1 MSARIRTAS
10 RTASRSSFRTPRTRL
25 LAAATIAVA
34 AFALTAC
41 EDGTGTQTSSA
52 GSTSSGTS
60 SNTSAGGSALQDTSS
75 GTDGPGTDSGSSAS
89 KGTSGANAGSGSA
102 SGSGNR
108 ASGSGGSGKGS
119 SASGQSAGQSAGK
132 QDSGKPAKCSSS
144 TVRFTASK
152 VNRPLNHLL
161 LTATNHGS
169 KSCVLPAYPM
179 ARFGEAQS
187 VPPVIKASQPQSTVV
202 LAPGGSGYA
211 AVALASAD
219 GSGSNGHTEKTLRIP
234 FDDGTTGTATLPS
247 GGVFVDDS
255 LKVTY
260 WQSDMSNALEH

>member
-1 MSARIRTAS
+1 MSARTRTAS
-10 RTASRSSFRTPRTRL
+10 RASRASFRTPRTRL

-60 SNTSAGGSALQDTSS
+60 SNTSAGSSALQDTSS
-75 GTDGPGTDSGSSAS
+75 GTDGSGTDSGSSAS
-89 KGTSGANAGSGSA
+89 KGTSGANAENGSANGSGT
-102 SGSGNR
+102 R

-119 SASGQSAGQSAGK
+119 SASGQSAGK

-169 KSCVLPAYPM
+169 KPCVLPAYPM
-179 ARFGEAQS
+179 ARFGDAQS

-219 GSGSNGHTEKTLRIP
+219 GSGSNGHTVKTLSIP
-234 FDDGTTGTATLPS
+234 FDDGTMGTATLPS

-260 WQSDMSNALEH
+260 WQSEMSNALEH

>member
-10 RTASRSSFRTPRTRL
+10 RTASRASFRTPRTRL

-41 EDGTGTQTSSA
+41 EDGTGTQTSSS
-52 GSTSSGTS
+52 GSTSAGS
-60 SNTSAGGSALQDTSS
+60 SSDASAKN
-75 GTDGPGTDSGSSAS
+75 SAS
-89 KGTSGANAGSGSA
+89 KGTSSGTGGSAGSGSSASEGTSGTNAGSGS
-102 SGSGNR
+102 SNGGGTR
-108 ASGSGGSGKGS
+108 ASGSGGSGKGG
-119 SASGQSAGQSAGK
+119 SASGQSAGGSAGK
-132 QDSGKPAKCSSS
+132 QDGGKLAKCSSS

-169 KSCVLPAYPM
+169 KPCLLPPYPM
-179 ARFGEAQS
+179 ARFGDAQS

-202 LAPGGSGYA
+202 LAPGASGYA
-211 AVALASAD
+211 AVALSSAD
-219 GSGSNGHTEKTLRIP
+219 GSGGNGHTVKTLSIP
-234 FDDGTTGTATLPS
+234 FDDDTMGTATLPS

-260 WQSDMSNALEH
+260 WQSEMSNALEY